1 MNTDLEIAMSA
12 TPLKINE
19 VAESIGINE
28 EDLHTYGRYKAKVSL
43 DIFDNLAD
51 KEPGKLILVTAMTPT
66 PVGEG
71 KTTVSI
77 GLADGMRKLGMDAV
91 LALRE
96 PSLGPVFGVKGG
108 ATGGGHSQAIP
119 MTDINLH
126 FTGDIHAITSANNLL
141 CAMLDNHIHHGN
153 KLDINIQSVTIRRCM
168 DMNDRQLRNIVCGL
182 GRQLDGVPREDGFDI
197 TAATE
202 VMAILCMATDITDL
216 KNRLNRITIGYN
228 SKLEPIFAGD
238 INAGGAMAV
247 LLKDALMP
255 NLVQTLEHTPV
266 FMHGGPFANIAHGCN
281 SITATKMAMKLAD
294 YTITEAGFGA
304 DLGAEKFLD
313 IKCRNA
319 DIWPNAVVVVA
330 TLRALKYHGGVP
342 KDDLAKPNTQAVEA
356 GFPNLKRHISNLKKH
371 YGLNVVVAINR
382 FAQDAP
388 EEIELL
394 SQLVEKLGTPYAT
407 CNAWA
412 EGGAGAT
419 ELAKTVCG
427 SISTHSLPSH
437 PYDYA
442 QPIRAKIRELA
453 WKIYRADTV
462 DFDSTA
468 QKKIDLLEQNG
479 YTNLP
484 ICIAKTQYSFSD
496 DPKKLGAPKDYRFT
510 VRDIKLNSGAG
521 FIIVLCGDI
530 MRMPGLPRVPAAT
543 NITVNDSG
551 DIEGLF

>member
-12 TPLKINE
+12 TPLKIDE
-19 VAESIGINE
+19 VAKSIGIK
-28 EDLHTYGRYKAKVSL
+28 EDELHTYGRYKAKISL
-43 DIFDNLAD
+43 DVFDRLAGR
-51 KEPGKLILVTAMTPT
+51 EPGKLILVTAMTPT
-66 PVGEG
+66 PAGEG

-77 GLADGMRKLGMDAV
+77 GLADGMRKLGMNSA

-108 ATGGGHSQAIP
+108 ATGGGHAQAIP

-153 KLDINIQSVTIRRCM
+153 ALDINIQGVTLRRCM

-202 VMAILCMATDITDL
+202 VMAILCMATDMGDL
-216 KNRLNRITIGYN
+216 KKRLDHITIGYN
-228 SKLEPIFAGD
+228 SNAEPIYAKD
-238 INAGGAMAV
+238 IKAGGAMAA

-281 SITATKMAMKLAD
+281 SVTATKMAMSLAD
-294 YTITEAGFGA
+294 YTVTEAGFGA

-330 TLRALKYHGGVP
+330 TLRALKYHGGI
-342 KDDLAKPNTQAVEA
+342 AKEELSQPNTAAVEA
-356 GFPNLKRHISNLKKH
+356 GFPNLKRHISNLRKH

-382 FAQDAP
+382 FAQDTP
-388 EEIELL
+388 EEIALL
-394 SQLVEKLGTPYAT
+394 EKLLEKLDVSYAV
-407 CNAWA
+407 CNSWA
-412 EGGAGAT
+412 EGGDGAK
-419 ELAKTVCG
+419 ELAKAVSG
-427 SISTHSLPSH
+427 AISSQALPSH

-442 QPIRAKIRELA
+442 QPIRAKVRELA

-468 QKKIDLLEQNG
+468 QKKIDLLEKNG

-484 ICIAKTQYSFSD
+484 VCIAKTQYSFSD

-530 MRMPGLPRVPAAT
+530 MRMPGLPKMPAAT
-543 NITVNDSG
+543 NITVNGSG
-551 DIEGLF
+551 EIEGLF